1 MKATPRSRS
10 LREAFRFAF
19 AGLKHVLYT
28 QRNARIHLAIMVC
41 VILLGLWL
49 DLPPVEWALLVSA
62 MAAVWLTECINTAI
76 ETVVDLA
83 SPEVHPLAR
92 VAKDVSAGS
101 VLLAALFSII
111 IGLLVLG
118 PPLWGRLSLMF

>member
-1 MKATPRSRS
+1 MA
-10 LREAFRFAF
+10 
-19 AGLKHVLYT
+19 
-28 QRNARIHLAIMVC
+28 C

-49 DLPPVEWALLVSA
+49 DLLPVDWALLVSA

-76 ETVVDLA
+76 EAVVDLA